1 MSGHQQAPCLD
12 GVIRAQAPAPVT
24 SAYSGRT
31 GFALAA
37 TVLGSSM
44 AFIDGSVVNIALPAI
59 QRDLAAGSGAALSA
73 MQWVVNAYLLALG
86 SLVLVGGSLG
96 DRFGRRT
103 IFALGIVI
111 FMLASM
117 ACGLA
122 SGSPMLIA
130 ARAFQGVGAALLV
143 PASLAIIGNVFD
155 GEARGKAIGT
165 WAAWAAITGAAGPV
179 LGGWLVDAVS
189 WRAIFFMNVPLA
201 AATLYLAFYAVP
213 DSRDPDAPRRLDWL
227 GALLTAAGLGAVC
240 YGLTLAPELGWRAA
254 SVWGPTLAG
263 LALLAAFV
271 VTQRRATAPMMPPE
285 LFRSRDFTGTNL
297 LTLLLYFALGGA
309 LFFLPFVL
317 VGAFGFSATQAGAAL
332 LPLSLLLGFL
342 SPVTGRLTQR
352 FGARGMLAAGPAVAA
367 AGFAMMALPQPGWSY
382 WAGFFPAMVV
392 MGLGLT
398 IAVAPLTTTVMNAV
412 PATHA
417 GVASGINNAVAR
429 VAGLLAIAMLGVL
442 FAARLGGPVQG
453 AAPDSL
459 VAAFR
464 WVVIACAACA
474 LGASACALVFLGRS
488 PPLKTAEKP

>member
-1 MSGHQQAPCLD
+1 
-12 GVIRAQAPAPVT
+12 
-24 SAYSGRT
+24 
-31 GFALAA
+31 
-37 TVLGSSM
+37 M

-59 QRDLAAGSGAALSA
+59 QRSFTSAGGGGLAA

-103 IFALGIVI
+103 VFVWGIVV
-111 FMLASM
+111 FLLASI

-122 SGSPMLIA
+122 PDSLTLIA
-130 ARAFQGVGAALLV
+130 ARAAQGVGAALLV
-143 PASLAIIGNVFD
+143 PASLAIIGNVFE

-201 AATLYLAFYAVP
+201 AATLVLAFYAVP
-213 DSRDPDAPRRLDWL
+213 DSRDPDAPRQLDWTGAVLAACGL
-227 GALLTAAGLGAVC
+227 GALC
-240 YGLTLAPELGWRAA
+240 WGLTFAPDRSWRSATVFGPVLLGM
-254 SVWGPTLAG
+254 
-263 LALLAAFV
+263 ALLAAFV
-271 VTQRRATAPMMPPE
+271 ITQRRSPTPMVPPE
-285 LFRSRDFTGTNL
+285 LFRSRVFTGTNL

-317 VGAFGFSATQAGAAL
+317 IGAFGFSATQAGAAL

-342 SPVTGRLTQR
+342 SPATARLTQR
-352 FGARGMLAAGPAVAA
+352 FGARRMLAAGPALAA
-367 AGFAMMALPQPGWSY
+367 LGFAMLALPQPGWPY
-382 WAGFFPAMVV
+382 WAGFLPAMTV

-398 IAVAPLTTTVMNAV
+398 IAVAPLTTTVMDAV

-442 FAARLGGPVQG
+442 FALRLGGPVEG
-453 AAPDSL
+453 ADPQAL

-464 WVVIACAACA
+464 WVVLTCGACA
-474 LGASACALVFLGRS
+474 LGASVSALYFL
-488 PPLKTAEKP
+488 KPEASSKASTNTRPY